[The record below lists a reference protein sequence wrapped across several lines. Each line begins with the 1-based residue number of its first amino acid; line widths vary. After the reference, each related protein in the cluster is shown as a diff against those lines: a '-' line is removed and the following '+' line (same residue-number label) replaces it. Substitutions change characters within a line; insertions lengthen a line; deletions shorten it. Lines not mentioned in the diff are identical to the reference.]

1 MNETI
6 FSLPITE
13 AKENTFGSIFL
24 GKKMSVKKT
33 TMDKVQRGKILTG
46 NHSF

>member
-1 MNETI
+1 MNETN
-6 FSLPITE
+6 FSLPIPG

-24 GKKMSVKKT
+24 GKKMSVIKT
-33 TMDKVQRGKILTG
+33 TKDKVQRGKILTG